1 MKHALAH
8 YNDTIVAI
16 ATPAGVGAIAVLRL
30 SGADSFKIMRQL
42 FPAKDLEL
50 ENGFTIH
57 FGLIKH
63 KEEAIDEVLVSVF
76 KAPKSYTG
84 EHSIEISCHG
94 SVYIQQKILEAC
106 IAAGARMARPGEFT
120 QRAFLNGKIDLTQA
134 EAVADLIASNTGAAQ
149 KNALHNVRG
158 GFSEQLK
165 NMREQLITFAAL
177 IELELD
183 FATEDVEFADRT
195 KFFELIT
202 SMQQHTASLLNSFTL
217 GNVIKHGVSAAI
229 IGKPNA
235 GKSTLLNSLL
245 NESRAIVSDIAGTTR
260 DTIEETLNIKGI
272 LFRLIDTAGIRSHT
286 ADVIEGLGI
295 EKSKEKMKQADIV
308 LYIFDAANE
317 TVESLQE
324 QINEFKT
331 AQINYLLV
339 ANKTDLKTIIPD
351 LPHENIL
358 KISAK
363 EKQGITSL
371 EEALYNS
378 TVAETLTEEGTI
390 VSNTRHFEALQNL
403 QTHLQSIE
411 YGLQQNLSGDLLTG
425 DINNALYQL
434 GEITGEITNEDKLDY
449 IFSKF
454 CIGK

>member
-1 MKHALAH
+1 MNHALAH

-30 SGADSFKIMRQL
+30 SGSDSFKIMRQL

-50 ENGFTIH
+50 EKGYTIH
-57 FGLIKH
+57 FGLIKQ

-106 IAAGARMARPGEFT
+106 VAAGARLARPGEFT

-195 KFFELIT
+195 KFFELIAY
-202 SMQQHTASLLNSFTL
+202 MQKHTEALLNSFIL
-217 GNVIKHGVSAAI
+217 GNVIKHGVSVAI

-286 ADVIEGLGI
+286 TDAIEGMGI

-339 ANKTDLKTIIPD
+339 ANKTDLATIIPD
-351 LPHENIL
+351 LPYENFL

-363 EKQGITSL
+363 EKTGILNL
-371 EEALYNS
+371 EDALYKNS
-378 TVAETLTEEGTI
+378 VAETLTEEGTI

-411 YGLQQNLSGDLLTG
+411 YGLQQNLSGDLLTP